1 MEPRMQTTISSKH
14 INITPAITQY
24 AAKKADKL
32 RRFFDRIQ
40 QIDVVIDKARNGYT
54 VEIITDV
61 EHHKPF
67 VATAEDADMYAC
79 IDLGVD
85 RASRQLKDHKSR
97 VRDRKHVIP
106 NSHTIDASKTAS
118 SRTKRKTA
126 ATGQG
131 AARKPGRRTRRA
143 AGSRGK
149 TA

>member
-1 MEPRMQTTISSKH
+1 MQTTISSKH
-14 INITPAITQY
+14 LEITPAIAQY
-24 AAKKADKL
+24 ADKKTTKL

-40 QIDVVIDKARNGYT
+40 QIDVVIAKARNGYT

-97 VRDRKHVIP
+97 VRDRKHVTP
-106 NSHTIDASKTAS
+106 NSHTIPPEAAAARRRKKKTAGAKAGARS
-118 SRTKRKTA
+118 S
-126 ATGQG
+126 G
-131 AARKPGRRTRRA
+131 
-143 AGSRGK
+143 RGK
-149 TA
+149 RA

>member
-1 MEPRMQTTISSKH
+1 MQTTISSKH
-14 INITPAITQY
+14 LDVTPAISQY
-24 AAKKADKL
+24 AGKKTEKL
-32 RRFFDRIQ
+32 TRFFDRIQ
-40 QIDVVIDKARNGYT
+40 QIDVIIDKARNGYT

-97 VRDRKHVIP
+97 LRNHKHLTSKSRALEPARAMSGPDKRKP
-106 NSHTIDASKTAS
+106 SAKSKTAG
-118 SRTKRKTA
+118 RATA
-126 ATGQG
+126 
-131 AARKPGRRTRRA
+131 RR

-149 TA
+149 

>member
-1 MEPRMQTTISSKH
+1 MQTTISSKH
-14 INITPAITQY
+14 VDVTPAISQY
-24 AAKKADKL
+24 AEKKAERL
-32 RRFFDRIQ
+32 TRYFDRIQ

-97 VRDRKHVIP
+97 LRNHKHAP
-106 NSHTIDASKTAS
+106 SN
-118 SRTKRKTA
+118 SRTIEPRRSARGTSKRKTSA
-126 ATGQG
+126 STKVAGRTT
-131 AARKPGRRTRRA
+131 ARR

-149 TA
+149 